1 MSEKR
6 DRRIIGPLSSRS
18 EIADYINYAFKS
30 SDIVAICHAIGD
42 ATRLHN
48 VSDIG
53 FSRRTVSFRASPM
66 SESGQTEK
74 SGRPPGRS
82 VLPQIADIVRLH
94 AQVRSAPEVTCSYDS
109 S

>member
-66 SESGQTEK
+66 SESGQKRK
-74 SGRPPGRS
+74 SGDAIATS
-82 VLPQIADIVRLH
+82 DLPLKADIKRTSREVR
-94 AQVRSAPEVTCSYDS
+94 
-109 S
+109 

>member
-66 SESGQTEK
+66 SESGQK
-74 SGRPPGRS
+74 RKCRYYQVMSA
-82 VLPQIADIVRLH
+82 LPQKADIDCRDCDVRFVPT
-94 AQVRSAPEVTCSYDS
+94 ADVD
-109 S
+109 